1 MDFFKKQ
8 FCVREDNTVYLVNRD
23 LVEKMNEEWL
33 DRLTHVKNM
42 DELYGVQRSILRKFY
57 EIYEYDIRNAEMP
70 DPAVYV
76 RSQKEKQ
83 RIMENRIFLH
93 DMILHLANVYM
104 QFHKKMYQKSGRFP
118 EIECRK
124 LAINYAEIY
133 EAAIRDYT
141 DALLNEKLHAI
152 TASFVLPSLIEQ
164 GLAMDLQSRMLL
176 TGIAELNSKTLLK
189 QELSAEEIE
198 LISIFWSQR
207 SGVRFPA
214 DEKSVMGKMYSLFIR
229 EGILKRSDDNEL
241 ILTGRVVSCKKGRG
255 KIRTLGS
262 LLNSSYAKEEL
273 RPEYHRLLT
282 DIFIHLN
289 IRNSIMHGSGEPFDY
304 LHIGIVAIM
313 LQLLWDIAECAIFK
327 EE

>member
-1 MDFFKKQ
+1 M
-8 FCVREDNTVYLVNRD
+8 REDNTVYLVNRAP
-23 LVEKMNEEWL
+23 VEKMNEEWL

-42 DELYGVQRSILRKFY
+42 DELYGVQRSILSEFY
-57 EIYEYDIRNAEMP
+57 EIYKYDIRTAKMP
-70 DPAVYV
+70 DPAVYG

-83 RIMENRIFLH
+83 LIMENRIFLH

-104 QFHKKMYQKSGRFP
+104 QFHKKMYQKSERFP
-118 EIECRK
+118 EIESRK

-152 TASFVLPSLIEQ
+152 TAGFVLPSLIEQ
-164 GLAMDLQSRMLL
+164 GLSMDLQSRMLL
-176 TGIAELNSKTLLK
+176 TGIAELNSKTPLK

-214 DEKSVMGKMYSLFIR
+214 DEKYVMGKMYSLFIR
-229 EGILKRSDDNEL
+229 EGILKRSEDNEL
-241 ILTGRVVSCKKGRG
+241 ILTGRVISRKKGQG
-255 KIRTLGS
+255 KVRTLGS

-273 RPEYHRLLT
+273 QPEYYRLLT

-289 IRNSIMHGSGEPFDY
+289 IRNSIMHGSGESFDY
-304 LHIGIVAIM
+304 LHIGIAAIM
-313 LQLLWDIAECAIFK
+313 LQLLWDIAECAIFR

>member
-1 MDFFKKQ
+1 M
-8 FCVREDNTVYLVNRD
+8 
-23 LVEKMNEEWL
+23 
-33 DRLTHVKNM
+33 
-42 DELYGVQRSILRKFY
+42 
-57 EIYEYDIRNAEMP
+57 
-70 DPAVYV
+70 
-76 RSQKEKQ
+76 
-83 RIMENRIFLH
+83 
-93 DMILHLANVYM
+93 
-104 QFHKKMYQKSGRFP
+104 
-118 EIECRK
+118 
-124 LAINYAEIY
+124 
-133 EAAIRDYT
+133 
-141 DALLNEKLHAI
+141 
-152 TASFVLPSLIEQ
+152 
-164 GLAMDLQSRMLL
+164 
-176 TGIAELNSKTLLK
+176 
-189 QELSAEEIE
+189 SAEEIE

-241 ILTGRVVSCKKGRG
+241 ILTGRVVSSKKGRG

-262 LLNSSYAKEEL
+262 LHNSSYAKEEL
-273 RPEYHRLLT
+273 WPEYHRLLT